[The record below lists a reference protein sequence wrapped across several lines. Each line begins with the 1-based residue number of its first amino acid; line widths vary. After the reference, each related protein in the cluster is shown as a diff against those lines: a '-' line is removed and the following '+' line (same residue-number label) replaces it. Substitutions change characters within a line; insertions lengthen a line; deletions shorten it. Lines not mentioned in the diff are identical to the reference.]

1 MIQVKIFQEHY
12 VGMLERELNRWLQ
25 DTKDTIEV
33 INVSSSTV
41 GESKLVY
48 IFYKE
53 KESTDEKETT

>member
-12 VGMLERELNRWLQ
+12 VGMLEEKINRWLQ
-25 DTKDTIEV
+25 DTKDTVEV
-33 INVSSSTV
+33 VNASSSTV

-53 KESTDEKETT
+53 KENTDEKETT